1 MNKKANEELQAL
13 VGKATAG
20 DKKALETLVTD
31 AQDIVFNLSLR
42 MLGTFADAEDAT
54 QDILL
59 KMITH
64 LSSFRGDSSFTTWVF
79 RIAVNHLKN
88 YKKHMFARYPLR
100 FEYYGDDI
108 ENGKIQDVPD
118 LTQNVERNI
127 LAEELKMSCTNVM
140 LQCLDKESRCIF
152 ILGTMFK
159 IDSRVAGDILEMT
172 PEAYRQ
178 RLSRIRKKMADFL
191 GQYCG
196 EYGSGRCK
204 CKDRMNY
211 AIQNHRINP
220 LRLDYM
226 TATEIPMETICAVKD
241 AMEDIDDL
249 SQDFS
254 FCKPYQSPE
263 RMKHLI
269 MELLNSAQ
277 FSIIQKS

>member
-1 MNKKANEELQAL
+1 MNKKTNDELLAL
-13 VGKATAG
+13 VHKATEG
-20 DKKALETLVTD
+20 DKKALETLVAD
-31 AQDIVFNLSLR
+31 VQDIVFNLSLR
-42 MLGTFADAEDAT
+42 MLGTFADAEDAA

-64 LSSFRGDSSFTTWVF
+64 LSSFKGGSAFTTWVF
-79 RIAVNHLKN
+79 SIAVNHLKN
-88 YKKHMFARYPLR
+88 YKKHMFARYPLS

-118 LTQNVERNI
+118 LTQNVEKDI

-140 LQCLDKESRCIF
+140 LQCLDAESRCIF

-159 IDSRVAGDILEMT
+159 IDSRIAGDILGMT

-178 RLSRIRKKMADFL
+178 RLSRVRKKMAEFL

-196 EYGSGRCK
+196 EYGNGRCK
-204 CKDRMNY
+204 CRDRVNY
-211 AIQNHRINP
+211 AIQSHRLNP
-220 LRLDYM
+220 VGLDYV
-226 TATEIPMETICAVKD
+226 AAAEIPVETMLDVKN

-254 FCKPYQSPE
+254 FCKPYQSSE
-263 RMKHLI
+263 RTKHLI
-269 MELLNSAQ
+269 KEFLDSTQLSV
-277 FSIIQKS
+277 IQKS

>member
-118 LTQNVERNI
+118 LTQNVERDI

-241 AMEDIDDL
+241 AMEEIDDL

-254 FCKPYQSPE
+254 YQSPE